1 MTLPNTIEQI
11 YSYAFAD
18 NYLLES
24 INIPSSVKKISR
36 YAFYYS
42 RGLKNLV
49 LDIGELE
56 IYNGAFS
63 GCNSLDK
70 VFVLNGDIA
79 EITWTKGFVDAPFN
93 NPFYYSENEPTD
105 EGNYWHYVDDVPT
118 VWEID

>member
-1 MTLPNTIEQI
+1 MLQINNSFETSKKESWSVQDFFIEEH
-11 YSYAFAD
+11 
-18 NYLLES
+18 NYC
-24 INIPSSVKKISR
+24 
-36 YAFYYS
+36 
-42 RGLKNLV
+42 
-49 LDIGELE
+49 LDIGTLE

-118 VWEID
+118 VWDID